1 MLMQIMTFV
10 VFAGITFLAIQFMT
24 PMLYD
29 FWYNILRPD
38 IADNGTSTLNSSLLT
53 SGDLMFS
60 SWKLLSYV
68 IPGIIILW
76 GILLAN
82 QKRPQEYAQ

>member
-10 VFAGITFLAIQFMT
+10 TFAGITFLAIQFMT
-24 PMLYD
+24 PILYD
-29 FWYNILRPD
+29 FWFDNLRD
-38 IADNGTSTLNSSLLT
+38 QVTQEGLRS

-60 SWKLLSYV
+60 SWKLLSFV

-76 GILLAN
+76 GLLLAN
-82 QKRPQEYAQ
+82 QKRPQEYA

>member
-24 PMLYD
+24 PILYD
-29 FWYNILRPD
+29 FWFGNLRD
-38 IADNGTSTLNSSLLT
+38 QVTQASLLT
-53 SGDLMFS
+53 AGDLMFG
-60 SWKLLSYV
+60 SWKLLSYIV
-68 IPGIIILW
+68 PGIIILW

-82 QKRPQEYAQ
+82 QKRPTEAAY

>member
-10 VFAGITFLAIQFMT
+10 TFAGITFLAIQFMT

-29 FWYNILRPD
+29 FWYDNLRD
-38 IADNGTSTLNSSLLT
+38 QVTQESLRN
-53 SGDLMFS
+53 SGDLMFG
-60 SWKLLSYV
+60 SWKLLSFI

-82 QKRPQEYAQ
+82 QKRPQEYA

>member
-1 MLMQIMTFV
+1 MFMQVMTFV

-29 FWYNILRPD
+29 FWFLNLR
-38 IADNGTSTLNSSLLT
+38 DNVSGNTSSLGTTLLNA
-53 SGDLMFS
+53 GDLMFS
-60 SWKLLSYV
+60 SWKVLSYV

-82 QKRPQEYAQ
+82 QKRPQEYAY

>member
-10 VFAGITFLAIQFMT
+10 TFAGITFLAIQFMT

-29 FWYNILRPD
+29 FWFDNLRD
-38 IADNGTSTLNSSLLT
+38 QVTQESLRT

-60 SWKLLSYV
+60 SWKLLSFV

-82 QKRPQEYAQ
+82 QKRPQEYA

>member
-10 VFAGITFLAIQFMT
+10 IFAGITFLAIQFMT
-24 PMLYD
+24 PVLYH
-29 FWYNILRPD
+29 FWY
-38 IADNGTSTLNSSLLT
+38 DNMRDNVARNTSTLGVSLLNA
-53 SGDLMFS
+53 GDLMFG
-60 SWKLLSYV
+60 SWKLLSYI

-82 QKRPQEYAQ
+82 QKRPQEYAT

>member
-24 PMLYD
+24 PILYD
-29 FWYNILRPD
+29 FWFNIMRDDVARNTSSL
-38 IADNGTSTLNSSLLT
+38 GTSLL
-53 SGDLMFS
+53 SAGDLMFS

-82 QKRPQEYAQ
+82 QKRPQEYAS

>member
-24 PMLYD
+24 PILYD
-29 FWYNILRPD
+29 FWYNIMRPD
-38 IADNGTSTLNSSLLT
+38 IADNGTTSLNTTLLNA
-53 SGDLMFS
+53 GDLMFS
-60 SWKLLSYV
+60 SWKLLSFV

-82 QKRPQEYAQ
+82 QKRPQEYA

>member
-24 PMLYD
+24 PILYD
-29 FWYNILRPD
+29 FWFNILRD
-38 IADNGTSTLNSSLLT
+38 DVAENTSSLGTSLL
-53 SGDLMFS
+53 SAGDLMFN
-60 SWKLLSYV
+60 SWKILSYV

>member
-24 PMLYD
+24 PVLYH
-29 FWYNILRPD
+29 FWYDIMRPD
-38 IADNGTSTLNSSLLT
+38 IEDNGDSSLNTTLLN
-53 SGDLMFS
+53 SGDLMFG

>member
-1 MLMQIMTFV
+1 MLMQILTFV
-10 VFAGITFLAIQFMT
+10 TFAGITFLAIQFMT
-24 PMLYD
+24 PILYH
-29 FWYNILRPD
+29 FWYD
-38 IADNGTSTLNSSLLT
+38 IMRDNVAENQSALGSSLLGA
-53 SGDLMFS
+53 GDLMFG

-82 QKRPQEYAQ
+82 QKRPQEYA

>member
-10 VFAGITFLAIQFMT
+10 TFAGITFLAIQFMT

-29 FWYNILRPD
+29 FWFDNLRD
-38 IADNGTSTLNSSLLT
+38 QVSQESLRT

-60 SWKLLSYV
+60 SWKLLSFV

-82 QKRPQEYAQ
+82 QKRPQEYA

>member
-24 PMLYD
+24 PILYN
-29 FWYNILRPD
+29 FWFDIMRPD
-38 IADNGTSTLNSSLLT
+38 IEDNGTTSLNTTLLNA
-53 SGDLMFS
+53 GDLMFG